1 MKKKEKLGENKFSD
15 NKKKSKKEET
25 VLNYSEIE
33 IDGFQAF
40 FPIMSSENNDNN
52 KNNLENEINSVE
64 IKNYDDLINSWKTIE
79 KQENSKEQ
87 NELFENLWDNIIKIN
102 KNNILDYSL
111 INKIIKFLGDDYII
125 QKFLFLLYNLVDDA
139 LDNYIK
145 EENNFLIFK
154 NNLIFFMTILIN
166 MKNNEKFCSFF
177 GKEKIEYLNMFL
189 QKVQKLK
196 NNKIKIYVNNILF
209 NLFSPDYIHLGL
221 NSKLSN
227 ENKKNE
233 INEIK
238 SKEYKIINKF
248 YQTHIKNQIKEEIN
262 KEKYIEIIE
271 KLFNFDSNNFL
282 NYKLK
287 DDIDYSYLFIE
298 QIELIKNIILI
309 LFSKEKYLYLKNV
322 NIFYEYEFLDKVI
335 KKNIKETKSIHGN
348 KYRNLFRR
356 DTLSNNIIKY
366 IFFLFGN
373 NMIIESIIKPLNIIF
388 NIIGL
393 NKDFEIITFKGNS
406 LNIERNITKDEFNI
420 LFEKIIEKLNKNIP
434 MILRIFLKMLY
445 VNIINEFPNL
455 EKNDYTPLSSLFFFS
470 YLSNPRVQQ
479 IFEIFPEKYL
489 FIKSVYRLIYNSSF
503 NIKFKEEDNL
513 YIFNEDIEKYYKKI
527 NTFYENNII
536 NVDIND
542 ENNKK
547 YLKNLFEE
555 IGVKYPEFLFYL
567 ACDYIYDLNK
577 YL

>member
-1 MKKKEKLGENKFSD
+1 
-15 NKKKSKKEET
+15 
-25 VLNYSEIE
+25 
-33 IDGFQAF
+33 
-40 FPIMSSENNDNN
+40 
-52 KNNLENEINSVE
+52 
-64 IKNYDDLINSWKTIE
+64 
-79 KQENSKEQ
+79 
-87 NELFENLWDNIIKIN
+87 
-102 KNNILDYSL
+102 
-111 INKIIKFLGDDYII
+111 
-125 QKFLFLLYNLVDDA
+125 
-139 LDNYIK
+139 
-145 EENNFLIFK
+145 
-154 NNLIFFMTILIN
+154 MTILIN

-248 YQTHIKNQIKEEIN
+248 YQTHKKNQIKEEIN

-287 DDIDYSYLFIE
+287 DDIDYSYLFLE
-298 QIELIKNIILI
+298 QIELVKNIIFI
-309 LFSKEKYLYLKNV
+309 LFSKKKYLYLKNE

-335 KKNIKETKSIHGN
+335 KKNISETKSIHGN

-373 NMIIESIIKPLNIIF
+373 NMIIESILKPLNIIF
-388 NIIGL
+388 NIIGI

-527 NTFYENNII
+527 NTFYENSII
-536 NVDIND
+536 KVDIND

-547 YLKNLFEE
+547 YLKNLFGE
-555 IGVKYPEFLFYL
+555 IGVKYPEFIFYL